1 MIERFDV
8 DETRDN
14 AAHRLFAHEHL
25 RRYRIAAEAIGPVA
39 GHGRIIDAACGTGY
53 GARELAPLGGY
64 LGLDNSRVAVARA
77 KADHPG
83 VEFMQADLE
92 RDLDVLP
99 DILRSDPVRAVVSLE
114 TAEHLRDPDA
124 FLANVRR
131 LSPDLLVFS
140 APTSLTRDF
149 DRFHR
154 HDRDADAWRRALE
167 AAGFR
172 VRREVPMPFTTRI
185 GEFLRTVP
193 TTWRDRASVGRFWLQ
208 HPRYGLARAW
218 EWLLLGRFSW
228 CSTLYV
234 CSS

>member
-14 AAHRLFAHEHL
+14 AAHRLFAREHL

-64 LGLDNSRVAVARA
+64 LGLDCCPAAIARA
-77 KADHPG
+77 RADHPG
-83 VEFMQADLE
+83 AEFAVADLE
-92 RDLDVLP
+92 GTLAMSER
-99 DILRSDPVRAVVSLE
+99 VRAVVSLE

-154 HDRDADAWRRALE
+154 HDRDADGWRRALE
-167 AAGFR
+167 AAGFH
-172 VRREVPMPFTTRI
+172 VRREVAMPFSVRI

-193 TTWRDRASVGRFWLQ
+193 TTWRDRASVGRFWLG

>member
-1 MIERFDV
+1 MIERFDP
-8 DETRDN
+8 DERRDN
-14 AAHRLFAHEHL
+14 AAHRLFAREHL

-53 GARELAPLGGY
+53 GSRFLAPLGGY
-64 LGLDNSRVAVARA
+64 LGLDCSAEAISRA

-83 VEFMQADLE
+83 VEFEQTDFEDHGMRLFGQT
-92 RDLDVLP
+92 
-99 DILRSDPVRAVVSLE
+99 RAVVSLE
-114 TAEHLRDPDA
+114 TAEHLRDPDR
-124 FLANVRR
+124 FLATLWHR
-131 LSPDLLVFS
+131 LLPFGLLVFS
-140 APTSLTRDF
+140 APTSLTMDF

-167 AAGFR
+167 AAGFH

-185 GEFLRTVP
+185 GEFLWTVP
-193 TTWRDRASVGRFWLQ
+193 TTWRDRASVGRFWLG

-228 CSTLYV
+228 CSTLWV
-234 CSS
+234 CST